1 MRYLLL
7 LLVML
12 GACNGCQPS
21 QPATSL
27 TDQQI
32 ATELIEAGCL
42 ANDDT
47 AVPAVHAERALNPP
61 ASWMNCISSG
71 GTVAGCRVPCSK

>member
-1 MRYLLL
+1 MRYLLP
-7 LLVML
+7 LLVLL
-12 GACNGCQPS
+12 GACNGCQSTPA
-21 QPATSL
+21 ATSPS
-27 TDQQI
+27 DQQI

-61 ASWMNCISSG
+61 ASWMNCLGGG
-71 GTVAGCRVPCSK
+71 GTVAGCQVPCSR